1 LFGEC
6 QVNRGEV
13 AHPSEIDLS
22 DRQSKCRFGEDDSL
36 WGRVALVKCNVIS
49 IYPKSVYAFFGYFW
63 LLCKWSGRL
72 GGMCVEERLRV
83 VLVEGR

>member
-13 AHPSEIDLS
+13 AHPSEIDPS
-22 DRQSKCRFGEDDSL
+22 DRQSKCQFDEDDSL

-49 IYPKSVYAFFGYFW
+49 LYPKTASLFRLFLVT
-63 LLCKWSGRL
+63 LCI
-72 GGMCVEERLRV
+72 
-83 VLVEGR
+83 